1 MLHQRP
7 RSDRAVR
14 IGRRQ
19 SEKAFE
25 HGSCCGGPLRW
36 SGATDRSRFTACCG
50 HEAER
55 LAIAEPPCERIL
67 DQARRQ
73 RRCLAPTT
81 RPDQCE
87 GRWLGLGS
95 QQDQQGAA
103 DLDQV
108 KPAQQDRPASL
119 PHRAHAVGELEG
131 GQQRLNGLIANGK
144 FCWARTLQ
152 LHLSWSRARIKLEG
166 PTPRHLSAEAIPH
179 GAEHAAE
186 AHLARPADRRA
197 DGDRPAAL
205 GPGLPA
211 SPAVGG
217 NASSC
222 ADRGAGAPNPAGDV
236 SCE

>member
-1 MLHQRP
+1 MGKNQCFEEEFWTSYVVTPSRNDHPLH
-7 RSDRAVR
+7 AEC
-14 IGRRQ
+14 GRTQ
-19 SEKAFE
+19 NS
-25 HGSCCGGPLRW
+25 
-36 SGATDRSRFTACCG
+36 
-50 HEAER
+50 
-55 LAIAEPPCERIL
+55 IAKP
-67 DQARRQ
+67 A
-73 RRCLAPTT
+73 T

-87 GRWLGLGS
+87 GLWLRLGGE
-95 QQDQQGAA
+95 QDQQGAA

-119 PHRAHAVGELEG
+119 PHRAHAIGELEG
-131 GQQRLNGLIANGK
+131 GKQRLNGLIANDK

-152 LHLSWSRARIKLEG
+152 LRLSWSRARNRLKRLK
-166 PTPRHLSAEAIPH
+166 PRHLSAEAIPH

-211 SPAVGG
+211 SPAMGG
-217 NASSC
+217 HASSC
-222 ADRGAGAPNPAGDV
+222 ANRGAGAPNPARDV

>member
-1 MLHQRP
+1 MASPLVISERLIAGLSLTTNIVSISFTLLEFRVHLAMLHQRP

-87 GRWLGLGS
+87 GRWLGL
-95 QQDQQGAA
+95 
-103 DLDQV
+103 
-108 KPAQQDRPASL
+108 
-119 PHRAHAVGELEG
+119 
-131 GQQRLNGLIANGK
+131 
-144 FCWARTLQ
+144 
-152 LHLSWSRARIKLEG
+152 
-166 PTPRHLSAEAIPH
+166 
-179 GAEHAAE
+179 
-186 AHLARPADRRA
+186 
-197 DGDRPAAL
+197 
-205 GPGLPA
+205 
-211 SPAVGG
+211 
-217 NASSC
+217 
-222 ADRGAGAPNPAGDV
+222 
-236 SCE
+236 